1 MPLKDTGP
9 VLVPV
14 TDRVWLPI
22 KYFALFLL
30 LIEANNEVLLHGT
43 NNTSH
48 LETLTVSLCVV
59 LIGSSPNLKFLEDE
73 GRDLGIIPEETI
85 SRNNLIDIG
94 KLVNMLWKIGI
105 ISCQLL
111 AGFFFFGDKK
121 NDTIIL
127 NLIYFCRF
135 I

>member
-1 MPLKDTGP
+1 MP
-9 VLVPV
+9 
-14 TDRVWLPI
+14 
-22 KYFALFLL
+22 FSL
-30 LIEANNEVLLHGT
+30 LIEENNEVLLHGT

-94 KLVNMLWKIGI
+94 KLVNMPWKIGN

-111 AGFFFFGDKK
+111 AGFFFW
-121 NDTIIL
+121 
-127 NLIYFCRF
+127 R
-135 I
+135 